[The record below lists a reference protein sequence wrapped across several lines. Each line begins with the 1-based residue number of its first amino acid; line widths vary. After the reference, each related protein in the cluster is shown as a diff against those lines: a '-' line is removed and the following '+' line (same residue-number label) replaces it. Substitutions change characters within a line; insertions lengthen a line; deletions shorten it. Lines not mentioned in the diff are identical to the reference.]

1 MTIQMGEP
9 ENKTPTSSY
18 SFFFFICCVF
28 LPSFTFS
35 ASISTHSISPDFTAS
50 NFQFIDTSGAFLRSQ
65 NGTFKATIDAMPPSS
80 KYYFSIVHSA
90 TNIII
95 WSANRNR
102 PMSSSDQL
110 SLTVNGLTVTTQTG
124 QSLWSTPQFNCD
136 ISAMQLSETGN
147 LVLVDAGNNTLWESF
162 DHPTD
167 TIVMGRR
174 IPIGKSLQSA
184 VSYDDMSVGDYRL
197 EVTDRDMVL
206 QWNKMN
212 YWKLSMD
219 PEAVRNSNK
228 AVSLMVM
235 NGTGLYLL
243 ASDNSTVVQVAL
255 NGSSSFRRDKLGAYG
270 RFSIVRPRSSDKWE
284 SEVAGPFED
293 CDLPLYCNFG
303 LCRRNPLDGI
313 CSCLPE
319 FSYQTNGDCMPVN
332 GLLSLPSACTAARND
347 SQLNSSVSY
356 LKFGP
361 GMDYFA
367 NNFREPDKNN
377 VTLSVCQ
384 DLCSQSCS
392 CLGFSIET
400 LLVLVIFLKII

>member
-1 MTIQMGEP
+1 
-9 ENKTPTSSY
+9 
-18 SFFFFICCVF
+18 
-28 LPSFTFS
+28 
-35 ASISTHSISPDFTAS
+35 
-50 NFQFIDTSGAFLRSQ
+50 
-65 NGTFKATIDAMPPSS
+65 
-80 KYYFSIVHSA
+80 
-90 TNIII
+90 
-95 WSANRNR
+95 
-102 PMSSSDQL
+102 
-110 SLTVNGLTVTTQTG
+110 
-124 QSLWSTPQFNCD
+124 
-136 ISAMQLSETGN
+136 
-147 LVLVDAGNNTLWESF
+147 
-162 DHPTD
+162 
-167 TIVMGRR
+167 MGRR

-255 NGSSSFRRDKLGAYG
+255 NGSSSFRRGKLGAYG

-293 CDLPLYCNFG
+293 CDLPLYYNFG

-319 FSYQTNGDCMPVN
+319 LSYQTNGDCMPVN
-332 GLLSLPSACTAARND
+332 GSLSPPSACTAARND